1 MRHLNRN
8 SRESAQA
15 FASLAGLVGVLT
27 ASGLAGAAGP
37 VATSGAGE
45 PEALYQ
51 AHCAQCHDGG
61 VARAPHR
68 VSFEM
73 LGAKAIY
80 TALTEGAMKAQG
92 GVLSD
97 EERIALAEHLSGQA
111 LGAVPEVAVQ
121 RCEGSPASAGA
132 FPEPALAGWGL
143 TLENTRFVQ
152 AADAGLSREDVPEL
166 ELKWAFAYPGATRAR
181 SQPTVVGDTVYVGSQ
196 SGEVYALDLE
206 QGCARWIFPAEAEVR
221 SAVTV
226 TREGGS
232 PAAYF
237 GDFAG
242 NVYRVDARTGELQ
255 WRTSLDDH
263 PALTITGSPR
273 YFDGRLFV
281 PMSSTEWASAADPG
295 YACCTFR
302 GGVAA
307 LSAQTGERLWTTHS
321 IPETPAPSGKKN
333 ALGVSLLAPSGAPV
347 WNSPTIDARRG
358 LLYVGTGE
366 SYTSPAHRNSDSVL
380 AMDLETGELRWSYQA
395 LAGDAWNMACNLAEG
410 QRANCPEEDG
420 PDLDFGAPPVL
431 WRGPDGREL
440 LLAGQ
445 KSGMVHALDPAQDGK
460 LVWRRRV
467 GRGGFAGGVHW
478 GMATDGDR
486 LFVPNADTDFIGK
499 WKGERKPGLFA
510 LDPASGETL
519 WFTPA
524 GDHCAQADKPACDP
538 GLSAAVTAIP
548 GVVFAGG
555 FDGMLKAYDAG
566 SGDVLWS
573 FNTNDDFPAI
583 AGGVARGGS
592 IESDGPVV
600 YDGHLLVNSGY
611 LFGGRMAGN
620 ALLVFSVGGD

>member
-1 MRHLNRN
+1 
-8 SRESAQA
+8 
-15 FASLAGLVGVLT
+15 
-27 ASGLAGAAGP
+27 
-37 VATSGAGE
+37 
-45 PEALYQ
+45 
-51 AHCAQCHDGG
+51 
-61 VARAPHR
+61 
-68 VSFEM
+68 M
-73 LGAKAIY
+73 LGAQAIY

-92 GVLSD
+92 DVLSD
-97 EERIALAEHLSGQA
+97 EQQRALAEHLSGQA
-111 LGAVPEVAVQ
+111 LGATQALSVL
-121 RCEGSPASAGA
+121 RCEEAQLPAGL
-132 FPEPALAGWGL
+132 PDPALAGWGL
-143 TLENTRFVQ
+143 TLENTRFVSGV
-152 AADAGLSREDVPEL
+152 DAKLSRDDVPAL
-166 ELKWAFAYPGATRAR
+166 KLKWAFAYPGATRAR
-181 SQPTVVGDTVYVGSQ
+181 SQPTVVDDTVFVGSQ

-206 QGCARWIFPAEAEVR
+206 RGCARWIFPADAEVR

-226 TREGGS
+226 TRDGAS
-232 PAAYF
+232 AAAYF

-242 NVYRVDARTGELQ
+242 NVYRVDARTGALQ
-255 WRTSLDDH
+255 WRTTLDDH

-302 GGVAA
+302 GGVVA
-307 LSAQTGERLWTTHS
+307 LSAQTGERLWTTHT
-321 IPETPAPSGKKN
+321 IPEEPAPSGKKN
-333 ALGVSLLAPSGAPV
+333 ALGVPLLAPSGAPV

-395 LAGDAWNMACNLAEG
+395 LSGDAWNMACNLPEG

-420 PDLDFGAPPVL
+420 PDLDIGAPPVL
-431 WRGPDGREL
+431 WRGADGREL

-445 KSGMVHALDPAQDGK
+445 KSGMVHALDPAEEGK

-510 LDPASGETL
+510 LDPENGETL

-524 GDHCAQADKPACDP
+524 GDHCAEADKPACDP
-538 GLSAAVTAIP
+538 GLSAAITAIP
-548 GVVFAGG
+548 GAVFAGG
-555 FDGMLKAYDAG
+555 FDGMLKAYDAATG
-566 SGDVLWS
+566 EVLWS
-573 FNTNDDFPAI
+573 FNTHDEFPAVS
-583 AGGVARGGS
+583 GGVARGGS
-592 IESDGPVV
+592 IESDGPVI
-600 YDGHLLVNSGY
+600 YDGHLLINSGY

-620 ALLVFSVGGD
+620 ALLVFSVNGE